1 MSAASTS
8 SSMFRSLRVRNY
20 RIYFFGQLA
29 SMSGSVVQT
38 VATAWLVLELTGDGT
53 VVGAVIALQF
63 VVLLIFGPY
72 AGVVVDRMS
81 RRKAVIAAEL
91 FLATQAAILTVLV
104 ATDSIT
110 LWMLYALAIMQGL
123 GNAFEIPSRQSLLGE
138 LVTNDDLPNALA
150 LNGTLFTMARIVGPA
165 IAGGLIVVVGMAQCF
180 ALNALS
186 YVVVA
191 FAVFLIRPQEMHHRR
206 QVVAEPGQLRDGI
219 RAGFG
224 RTLPRLLMTG
234 SFVNGIYLGGASA
247 VLYSLLA
254 RYTFDGTAATYGVM
268 GTVSGIGAAV
278 AAVWLTR
285 KTDISVTL
293 IAVVAGGAGL
303 ATIATGLAPTLAVE
317 YFTLLF
323 AGGFTLAQAVSGLAK
338 LQLVSDPQYR
348 GRVIALYF
356 SANAAGAALSGI
368 TMGALAQ
375 ATDPRVALV
384 VSGTAGVALCARW
397 LVYLRVE
404 ARGGAA
410 ESLRHGEGLMLDTE
424 PGHAS

>member
-1 MSAASTS
+1 MAAATTNR
-8 SSMFRSLRVRNY
+8 SMFRSLRVRNY

-29 SMSGSVVQT
+29 SMSGTVVQT
-38 VATAWLVLELTGDGT
+38 VAMAWLVLDLTGDGT

-63 VVLLIFGPY
+63 LVLLVVGPY
-72 AGVVVDRMS
+72 AGVVVDRIP
-81 RRKAVIAAEL
+81 RRNAVIVAEL

-104 ATDSIT
+104 ASDTIA
-110 LWMLYALAIMQGL
+110 LWMLYALALMQGL
-123 GNAFEIPSRQSLLGE
+123 GNALEIPARQSLLGE

-150 LNGTLFTMARIVGPA
+150 LNGTIFTMARIIGPA
-165 IAGGLIVVVGMAQCF
+165 VAGGLIVVVGMAECF

-186 YVVVA
+186 YVAVA
-191 FAVFLIRPQEMHHRR
+191 FAVFLIRPREMQHRDT
-206 QVVAEPGQLRDGI
+206 VVAEPGQLRDGF

-224 RTLPRLLMTG
+224 ETLPRLLMTG
-234 SFVNGIYLGGASA
+234 SFVNGIYLGGATA

-254 RYTFDGTAATYGVM
+254 RYTFDGTAGTYGVM

-285 KTDISVTL
+285 KTDISVHL

-323 AGGFTLAQAVSGLAK
+323 AGAFTLAQAVSGLAK
-338 LQLVSDPQYR
+338 LQLVSEQQYR

-384 VSGTAGVALCARW
+384 VSGSAGVALCARW
-397 LVYLRVE
+397 LVYLR
-404 ARGGAA
+404 A
-410 ESLRHGEGLMLDTE
+410 ESPVGTPGLLRAADGVVLDTE
-424 PGHAS
+424 AEPAT